1 MAEPSRLVL
10 TAIKGQ
16 AATGTFDLF
25 AVGGPVR
32 WVIHVPATATVTITV
47 RPLSGYLP
55 TGGSWVVVHVT
66 VKSLIS
72 LNTRLVADPGNVII
86 TIVLSIKL

>member
-1 MAEPSRLVL
+1 ML

-32 WVIHVPATATVTITV
+32 WVIHVPAAVGVTVTV
-47 RPLSGYLP
+47 SPSSGYLRAD
-55 TGGSWVVVHVT
+55 SWVVVHVT
-66 VKSLIS
+66 VKSLVS
-72 LNTRLVADPGNVII
+72 LTTRLVADPGNVII
-86 TIVLSIKL
+86 TIVLSIKV